1 MEVGA
6 LIPTTVFGV
15 FLFCSLLGKPMMVL
29 SQGLQYGFY
38 NNVCPEAEEIVNEVV
53 SKFMRRDAHIAAGLI
68 RLHFHDCFVNGCDAS
83 VLLEKTPSGEQVEM
97 DSPAN
102 YKSLRGMDL
111 IDKIKSKLEDKC
123 PGIVSCADILA
134 FAARD
139 AAVNAGVL
147 PYSVPGG
154 RRDGSIS
161 RAMDTMI
168 LPAPSL
174 TAEELTD
181 TFAKKGFT
189 QNEMV
194 VLSGAHSIGY
204 AHCATFGSRLYGD
217 KPHHSQDP
225 TLEPLHAEILKNK
238 CPPSSIPKDGSLG
251 HHKVPLDSITPTILD
266 NMYYVGLEQGRGL
279 LASDQGLMKN
289 FHTRNLVFE
298 YAQNPLLWSRQ
309 FGLAM
314 EKMGTID
321 VLTGEQGQIR
331 RKCRRIN

>member
-6 LIPTTVFGV
+6 MIPTTIVGL
-15 FLFCSLLGKPMMVL
+15 FLFCLILGQSTMAL

-38 NNVCPEAEEIVNEVV
+38 NDVCPEAEQIVNEVV
-53 SKFMRRDAHIAAGLI
+53 SKFMHRDANAAAGLI

-83 VLLEKTPSGEQVEM
+83 VLLEKTPSGEPVEK

-102 YKSLRGMDL
+102 YKSLRGMDI
-111 IDKIKSKLEDKC
+111 IDKIKEKLEDKC

-147 PYSVPGG
+147 PYLVPGG
-154 RRDGSIS
+154 RRDGSTS
-161 RAMDTMI
+161 RAVDTMI
-168 LPAPSL
+168 LPGPFL
-174 TAEELTD
+174 TVEELTD
-181 TFAKKGFT
+181 TFAKKGLT
-189 QNEMV
+189 QDEMV
-194 VLSGAHSIGY
+194 ILSGAHSIGS
-204 AHCATFGSRLYGD
+204 AHCGTFGYRLYGE
-217 KPHHSQDP
+217 KPHYSQDP
-225 TLEPLHAEILKNK
+225 SLEPMQAEFLKTE

-251 HHKVPLDSITPTILD
+251 RHKVPLDSITPTILD
-266 NMYYVGLEQGRGL
+266 NMYYAGLLQGKGL

-289 FHTRNLVFE
+289 FHTRNLVIAF
-298 YAQNPLLWSRQ
+298 ALNPIAWSRH

-314 EKMGTID
+314 EKMGNLD
-321 VLTGEQGQIR
+321 VLTGDKGEIR

>member
-6 LIPTTVFGV
+6 LIPTTIFGL
-15 FLFCSLLGKPMMVL
+15 FLFCSLLTQPPMVL

-38 NNVCPEAEEIVNEVV
+38 NNVCPEAEQIVNEVV
-53 SKFMRRDAHIAAGLI
+53 CKFMRHDAHIAAGLI

-83 VLLEKTPSGEQVEM
+83 VLLEKTPSGEPVEM
-97 DSPAN
+97 ESPAN
-102 YKSLRGMDL
+102 YKSLKGMDL
-111 IDKIKSKLEDKC
+111 IDKIERKLEDKC

-139 AAVNAGVL
+139 AAVEAGIF
-147 PYSVPGG
+147 PYLIPGG
-154 RRDGSIS
+154 RRDGSVS

-189 QNEMV
+189 QDEMV

-225 TLEPLHAEILKNK
+225 SLEPLHAEFLKNE
-238 CPPSSIPKDGSLG
+238 C
-251 HHKVPLDSITPTILD
+251 HHKVSLDPITPTILD
-266 NMYYVGLEQGRGL
+266 NMYFVGLEQGKGL

-289 FHTRNLVFE
+289 FHTRNLVLE
-298 YAQNPLLWSRQ
+298 YAQNPILWSRQ

-314 EKMGTID
+314 EKMGTLD
-321 VLTGEQGQIR
+321 VLTGDQGEIR
-331 RKCRRIN
+331 TKCKRIN